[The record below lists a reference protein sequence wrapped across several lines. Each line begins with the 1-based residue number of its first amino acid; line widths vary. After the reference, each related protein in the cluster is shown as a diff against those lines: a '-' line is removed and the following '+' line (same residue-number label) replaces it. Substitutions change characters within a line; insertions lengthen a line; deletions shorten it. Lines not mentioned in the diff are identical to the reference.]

1 MKTLTKAKRR
11 MASRALVA
19 AAAATLAVLAAA
31 CYDNNT
37 GRTEIGES
45 INFKLPAFPE
55 TGGNAVQV
63 FTEMH
68 YQPSYRTQ
76 EGPRLLP
83 PSDSVPVTGRE
94 IRYASLEEYT
104 ALEMPE
110 STARTYDAAEA
121 QHLYAINCQV
131 CHGPALQGDGP
142 IMNMWPT
149 TSEGVLR
156 GPVPANLMEEIT
168 RTATDGD
175 LFAYISLGGR
185 QGAAARIRDRRSTSP
200 MPEFGLL
207 LSEEERWALV
217 QFLRSHVGR

>member
-1 MKTLTKAKRR
+1 MKTLTKAKMRI
-11 MASRALVA
+11 ASRALLAV
-19 AAAATLAVLAAA
+19 AAATLAVLAAA

-37 GRTEIGES
+37 GRTEIGDS

-68 YQPSYRTQ
+68 YQPSYRAQ

-110 STARTYDAAEA
+110 STARTYDEAEA

-156 GPVPANLMEEIT
+156 GPVPANLLEDIT

>member
-1 MKTLTKAKRR
+1 M
-11 MASRALVA
+11 A
-19 AAAATLAVLAAA
+19 AAALAVLTAA

-45 INFKLPAFPE
+45 VNFKLPSFPE

-76 EGPRLLP
+76 EGPRILP
-83 PSDSVPVTGRE
+83 PADSVPVTGRE
-94 IRYASLEEYT
+94 IRYASLEEYS

-110 STARTYDAAEA
+110 STTSTYSQAKA

-142 IMNMWPT
+142 ILGLWPT
-149 TSEGVLR
+149 TEDGVLR
-156 GPVPANLMEEIT
+156 GPVPANLTADIT
-168 RTATDGD
+168 RSSTDGD

-185 QGAAARIRDRRSTSP
+185 QGAAARIRDRRSNSP

-217 QFLRSHVGR
+217 QFLRGRIGR